1 MTALVGLI
9 VVRMT
14 QATVAARCRGGL
26 ARRGGGASEEGHAR
40 ARWTDAAAA
49 GRTRT
54 DASNGE
60 RQEKYT
66 ALSKCDLGV
75 LRALSLSME

>member
-49 GRTRT
+49 GRT

-66 ALSKCDLGV
+66 ALSKCDFGV